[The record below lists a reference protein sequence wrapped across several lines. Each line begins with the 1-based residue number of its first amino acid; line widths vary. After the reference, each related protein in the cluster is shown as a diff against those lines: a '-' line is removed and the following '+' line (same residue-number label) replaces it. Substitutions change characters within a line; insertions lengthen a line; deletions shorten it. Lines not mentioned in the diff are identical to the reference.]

1 MSSMTVNYRTKSG
14 LDKATFAALDNT
26 ELVQRLTERFPSWE
40 VSTRVYNKSHTKAAS
55 AFGGG
60 AKYYTTLR
68 SNETLRLVNGEAL
81 RGEIR
86 IIDQDYSGRALTV
99 EFGLYRLI
107 CTNGLYGF
115 RSMSEQT
122 IRITHHVGK
131 AGILMQLDQ
140 LIVASSEVFSRMV
153 EQANALL
160 TAPIDYPLATLQRVA
175 LQVGISKK
183 TYNRIRAAIEN
194 GAVRPEDNVNTAW
207 GLYNVINEIDRM
219 SARKNSVA
227 YLQRDTQVID
237 SIMGRVAA

>member
-1 MSSMTVNYRTKSG
+1 MTVNYRTKSG
-14 LDKATFAALDNT
+14 LNKATFAALDNT
-26 ELVQRLTERFPSWE
+26 ELVQRLTERFPSWS
-40 VSTRVYNKSHTKAAS
+40 VFSRTYNKSHTKAAS

-81 RGEIR
+81 QGEIR

-115 RSMSEQT
+115 RSVSES

-131 AGILMQLDQ
+131 AGILMQLDN
-140 LIVASSEVFSRMV
+140 LIVASSAVFSNMV

-160 TAPIDYPLATLQRVA
+160 LAPIDYPLATLQRVA
-175 LQVGISKK
+175 LQVGLSKS
-183 TYNRIRAAIEN
+183 TYNRIKSIIDWRS
-194 GAVRPEDNVNTAW
+194 GRPEDNVNTAW
-207 GLYNVINEIDRM
+207 GLYNVINEVDRI
-219 SARKNSVA
+219 SARRNSVA

-237 SIMGRVAA
+237 SILGRIAA